1 MKYLLRQKSNSV
13 ISKLLIVP
21 IVLILGACSTTYT
34 PESDV
39 NLAYDFNSV
48 KSYSVVGD
56 DHLRNPLIS
65 DIDRERIDSAID
77 SSMQQRGKFEVNE
90 DKADILIS
98 YFVVTKDKTKV
109 NAHYS
114 GGYGHGCYRCGYG
127 YGGGV
132 SHISTRDYVEGTLVL
147 DIIDNDTD
155 QSVYRSTLTKP
166 LKSYDTPQERQQAI
180 TDAVND
186 MMKQMPLS

>member
-1 MKYLLRQKSNSV
+1 MKNLLKLKSNS
-13 ISKLLIVP
+13 IIFKLIVIP
-21 IVLILGACSTTYT
+21 VVLILGACSTTYT

-39 NLAYDFNSV
+39 NLTYDFESV

-56 DHLRNPLIS
+56 EHLRNPLIS

-77 SSMQQRGKFEVNE
+77 SSMQQRGKFEVTQN
-90 DKADILIS
+90 KADILIS

-109 NAHYS
+109 NAYYS
-114 GGYGHGCYRCGYG
+114 GGYGHNCYRCDYG

-147 DIIDNDTD
+147 DVIDSDS
-155 QSVYRSTLTKP
+155 QRSVYRSTLTKP
-166 LKSYDTPQERQQAI
+166 LESYETPQERQQAI
-180 TDAVND
+180 TEAIND